1 MSRLTLT
8 SAAFAAVLALSACG
22 GGSSSAG
29 DEASDT
35 ETTTAV
41 ADDAESS
48 DSTEDAESDSDSSDS
63 GSSDA
68 SSGEGESDDGGDSS
82 GATIRSLDDLPS
94 ECRDAIGDFLRTIEP
109 TVSEIDWENA
119 TLADMEEIGT
129 ALDEPGTEFET
140 RMADAGCEDIQPD
153 SDEES
158 VALMIELAEQEAPGT
173 VGFLTFISSFAT
185 SFDEGAAAS
194 SDVPAD
200 CDGAIAY
207 VEGLMADSES
217 MMELPMSEMVNV
229 TAAMEVITSECSLEE
244 SAAFLEDNTA
254 FFGG

>member
-109 TVSEIDWENA
+109 TVSKSIGRTPPWP
-119 TLADMEEIGT
+119 TWRRSGT

-140 RMADAGCEDIQPD
+140 RMADAGCEDI
-153 SDEES
+153 S
-158 VALMIELAEQEAPGT
+158 
-173 VGFLTFISSFAT
+173 LTAT
-185 SFDEGAAAS
+185 KKSRW
-194 SDVPAD
+194 P
-200 CDGAIAY
+200 
-207 VEGLMADSES
+207 
-217 MMELPMSEMVNV
+217 
-229 TAAMEVITSECSLEE
+229 
-244 SAAFLEDNTA
+244 
-254 FFGG
+254 